1 MDNRNGRGWRVY
13 KLESP
18 VPETETSPR
27 EAQNE
32 SRKCNSKHWMEQ
44 WVYRRAWLV
53 QLTCILNIVL
63 QIDDGETRAENVH
76 SIPGHMERPL
86 NAWWIV
92 NIQFP
97 TDFYLLSRSLC
108 CLTRWA
114 VGRETVFCLV
124 WELSRFCRPFM
135 TVRTFSIQTLGERM
149 VLLSTSFF
157 FIPCSLFVR
166 SFASVTSLRSFSSQQ
181 QNFLRKPF
189 SHIRGRSLGY
199 FDFNARGDGS
209 RLDRSICETM
219 TYWMRGFL
227 F

>member
-1 MDNRNGRGWRVY
+1 MNC
-13 KLESP
+13 E
-18 VPETETSPR
+18 
-27 EAQNE
+27 
-32 SRKCNSKHWMEQ
+32 
-44 WVYRRAWLV
+44 
-53 QLTCILNIVL
+53 
-63 QIDDGETRAENVH
+63 H
-76 SIPGHMERPL
+76 SISDGFL
-86 NAWWIV
+86 
-92 NIQFP
+92 F
-97 TDFYLLSRSLC
+97 TLSFSMLFDTLSSR
-108 CLTRWA
+108 
-114 VGRETVFCLV
+114 VGRETVFCLA

-166 SFASVTSLRSFSSQQ
+166 SRASVTSLRSFSSQQ

-219 TYWMRGFL
+219 TY
-227 F
+227 

>member
-1 MDNRNGRGWRVY
+1 MNKFNFIAAMRGLRFLWRTWKVPLLFIAPFVSCSIYLIHRYGLRKQARISIEAEMGNRNGRGWRVY

-27 EAQNE
+27 ETQNE

-114 VGRETVFCLV
+114 VVSV
-124 WELSRFCRPFM
+124 
-135 TVRTFSIQTLGERM
+135 ERQY
-149 VLLSTSFF
+149 
-157 FIPCSLFVR
+157 
-166 SFASVTSLRSFSSQQ
+166 FAWTG
-181 QNFLRKPF
+181 N
-189 SHIRGRSLGY
+189 
-199 FDFNARGDGS
+199 
-209 RLDRSICETM
+209 
-219 TYWMRGFL
+219 
-227 F
+227 

>member
-1 MDNRNGRGWRVY
+1 MEDLEDSSTFYCPFCIMLDIPNPSIRFTQIGANLIEAEMGNRNGRGWCVY

-114 VGRETVFCLV
+114 VVSV
-124 WELSRFCRPFM
+124 
-135 TVRTFSIQTLGERM
+135 ERQY
-149 VLLSTSFF
+149 
-157 FIPCSLFVR
+157 
-166 SFASVTSLRSFSSQQ
+166 FAWPG
-181 QNFLRKPF
+181 N
-189 SHIRGRSLGY
+189 
-199 FDFNARGDGS
+199 
-209 RLDRSICETM
+209 
-219 TYWMRGFL
+219 
-227 F
+227 